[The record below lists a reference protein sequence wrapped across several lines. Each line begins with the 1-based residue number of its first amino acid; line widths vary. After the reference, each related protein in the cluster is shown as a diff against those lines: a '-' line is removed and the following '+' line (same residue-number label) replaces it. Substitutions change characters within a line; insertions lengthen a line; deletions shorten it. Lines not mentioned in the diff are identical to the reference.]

1 MPFLISIE
9 GNIGAGKSTIL
20 ENLEK
25 TLAEKCP
32 QLVGKV
38 LFLKEPLD
46 IWEQFHDDN
55 GHTILEKFYANQHR
69 YAFTFQVMAC
79 ITRLSLLKNTI
90 KQNPHA
96 EIIIIER
103 SLCADK
109 NIFMNM
115 LHDDG
120 VVEKIEFNIYDKWY
134 MEYIDDYR
142 VDAVVYM
149 DSNPETCSVRINTRN
164 RTGEEKIPIEYLQ
177 KCRDYH
183 TKWLIENTC
192 SEVAAVADNATV
204 HTVNHEGRE
213 YSVLKIDSNMDTEYG
228 PDSVGNKW
236 LDAIYTFI
244 IEKNTNH

>member
-1 MPFLISIE
+1 
-9 GNIGAGKSTIL
+9 
-20 ENLEK
+20 
-25 TLAEKCP
+25 
-32 QLVGKV
+32 
-38 LFLKEPLD
+38 
-46 IWEQFHDDN
+46 
-55 GHTILEKFYANQHR
+55 
-69 YAFTFQVMAC
+69 MAC

-90 KQNPHA
+90 KQNPQA

-115 LHDDG
+115 LHDDH

-134 MEYIDDYR
+134 SEYIDDYR

-164 RTGEEKIPIEYLQ
+164 RTGEDKIPIEYLQ

-183 TKWLIENTC
+183 TKWLMETAC
-192 SEVAAVADNATV
+192 SEVSEVADYVTT
-204 HTVNHEGRE
+204 HLIKHEDRE
-213 YSVLKIDSNMDTEYG
+213 YSVLKIDSNLNTEYN

-236 LDAIYTFI
+236 LDAIYQFI
-244 IEKNTNH
+244 REKSNH

>member
-25 TLAEKCP
+25 TLSQKCP
-32 QLVGKV
+32 DLVGKV

-46 IWEQFHDDN
+46 IWEQFHDDQ
-55 GHTILEKFYANQHR
+55 GHTILQKFYADQRR

-90 KQNPHA
+90 KQNPQA

-134 MEYIDDYR
+134 SEYIDDYR

-149 DSNPETCSVRINTRN
+149 DSNPDTCSVRINTRN
-164 RTGEEKIPIEYLQ
+164 RTGEDKIPIEYLQ

-192 SEVAAVADNATV
+192 SEVVTVAENTTV
-204 HTVNHEGRE
+204 HLVNHEGRE
-213 YSVLKIDSNMDTEYG
+213 YSVLKIDSNMNTEYA

-236 LDAIYTFI
+236 LDAIYQFI
-244 IEKNTNH
+244 REKSNH

>member
-20 ENLEK
+20 DNLEK
-25 TLAEKCP
+25 SLEEKCP
-32 QLVGKV
+32 QLVGKI

-46 IWEQFHDDN
+46 IWEQFRDAN
-55 GHTILEKFYANQHR
+55 GHTILQKFYADQHR

-79 ITRLSLLKNTI
+79 ITRLSLLKKTI
-90 KQNPHA
+90 KQNPQA
-96 EIIIIER
+96 EIIILER

-134 MEYIDDYR
+134 SEYIDDYR

-149 DSNPETCSVRINTRN
+149 DSNPDTCSVRINTRN
-164 RTGEEKIPIEYLQ
+164 RTGEDKIPIEYLQ

-183 TKWLIENTC
+183 TKWLIDTAWSEV
-192 SEVAAVADNATV
+192 SEVADYVTT
-204 HTVNHEGRE
+204 HLIKHEDRE
-213 YSVLKIDSNMDTEYG
+213 YSVLKIDSNLNTEYN

-236 LDAIYTFI
+236 LDAIYQFI
-244 IEKNTNH
+244 REKSNH